1 MITPS
6 ETEFLSICKSQKLK
20 KQVNCSEEKKYGS
33 YITFTSTT
41 ILKGKKKNKIKRN
54 ILRKFGSH
62 SDIEHQVLSP
72 GKNHF

>member
-41 ILKGKKKNKIKRN
+41 ILKGKNKQKKKNKEKYSQKIWKS
-54 ILRKFGSH
+54 L
-62 SDIEHQVLSP
+62 
-72 GKNHF
+72 